1 MITAENESKTLT
13 GHILCKF
20 ICKFNRCEYNSNQWW
35 NNNKCQC
42 ECKKHHV
49 CEKSCIWNPATC
61 SCENGKYLASIMD
74 NSAITCNEIVE
85 EEIKQL
91 QQILMKEKQFIKQ
104 KTLLAFLL
112 IRIALLTAV
121 SIYCYLVKYKAK
133 QKHL

>member
-1 MITAENESKTLT
+1 MNIIQINGGITINVNVSVKN
-13 GHILCKF
+13 IMYVK
-20 ICKFNRCEYNSNQWW
+20 
-35 NNNKCQC
+35 
-42 ECKKHHV
+42 
-49 CEKSCIWNPATC
+49 KSCIWNPATC

-85 EEIKQL
+85 EEIKTVTTNFNER
-91 QQILMKEKQFIKQ
+91 KEFIKQ

-112 IRIALLTAV
+112 IRIALLIAV

>member
-20 ICKFNRCEYNSNQWW
+20 ICKFNRCEYNSDQWW

-85 EEIKQL
+85 EEIKTVTTNFNERKAIYKTKNFTSL
-91 QQILMKEKQFIKQ
+91 FIN
-104 KTLLAFLL
+104 
-112 IRIALLTAV
+112 
-121 SIYCYLVKYKAK
+121 
-133 QKHL
+133 